1 MTSLSPTAP
10 TPAAAWEEQLERRA
24 RRRIAYLDAIGRLL
38 DAAYPTI
45 RMLVVVTPVVIS
57 HLT

>member
-10 TPAAAWEEQLERRA
+10 TPAADCEEQLERRA

-38 DAAYPTI
+38 YAAYPTI
-45 RMLVVVTPVVIS
+45 RILVVVTALAIS
-57 HLT
+57 HLS